1 MAGIGLAEEV
11 QEAAGDLSPA
21 RDGLLWL
28 GVHGM
33 GHLVRLL
40 GRRLVPCFASL
51 WMMIIMIACFW
62 PKTKPQF
69 LMLRPGTMTICR
81 QVEAACAQPTS
92 IPLLVKDDEDE
103 A

>member
-11 QEAAGDLSPA
+11 QEAAGDHGPLDLSPA
-21 RDGLLWL
+21 RYGLLWL

-40 GRRLVPCFASL
+40 GRRPVPCFASL
-51 WMMIIMIACFW
+51 WMMIIMIELSDLF
-62 PKTKPQF
+62 
-69 LMLRPGTMTICR
+69 
-81 QVEAACAQPTS
+81 QV
-92 IPLLVKDDEDE
+92 LLL